1 MAITTIQRLRLL
13 SPLAVMVLATACGNT
28 KTGSMYSDD
37 SNLATATQ
45 LQVTNAAYF
54 SSNGGVEL
62 LLAGEVPSGELSVVH
77 LTFFDTQGRPE
88 RVDTNGDGVP
98 DSTSWDLPGSSYT
111 NGQAFFVEL
120 QWDAG
125 WGSGVFRVGAQ
136 VVDHDGDLS
145 NTVYADLDSRPNLK
159 LGDTCDPRGFD
170 VCPDGSTCKSAPG
183 DWQAHCIAASSK

>member
-1 MAITTIQRLRLL
+1 MAITTLRRLRLL
-13 SPLAVMVLATACGNT
+13 SPLAVMILVTACGNT

-62 LLAGEVPSGELSVVH
+62 MLAGEVPSGELSVVH
-77 LTFFDTQGRPE
+77 LTFFDREGRPE
-88 RVDTNGDGVP
+88 RVDTNDDGMP
-98 DSTSWDLPGSSYT
+98 DSTAWDLPGSSYT
-111 NGQAFFVEL
+111 NGQAFFVEIHM
-120 QWDAG
+120 DPS
-125 WGSGVFRVGAQ
+125 WGNSVFRVGAQ
-136 VVDHDGDLS
+136 VIDSDGNES

-159 LGDTCDPRGFD
+159 LNDPCDPRGFD
-170 VCPDGSTCKSAPG
+170 VCPDGSTCKSVPG